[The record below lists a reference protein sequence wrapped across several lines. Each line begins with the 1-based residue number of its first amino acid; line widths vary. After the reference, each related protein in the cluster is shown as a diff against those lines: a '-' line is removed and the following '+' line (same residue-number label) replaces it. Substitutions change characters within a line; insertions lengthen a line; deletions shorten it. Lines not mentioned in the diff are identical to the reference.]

1 MAQTRSALGRGP
13 VLPSVP
19 TPSRPTS
26 APRLHLPA
34 QLRPLVWPTGDP
46 DRDLLLLGS
55 VWLTP
60 LLWAVAEK
68 KWSRLGWGEPFSA
81 RPPSVL
87 LRVPQTPRCPPWAR
101 GADCDTLSL
110 QSPPAPM
117 FSELWA
123 LPPLPLRRAAHQ
135 EKEGQQLA
143 AQSWCRASDTHS
155 KSAEGAQQ
163 PLNCC
168 RRHCLVCGVGAI
180 LGVT

>member
-1 MAQTRSALGRGP
+1 MFYIYTYTGLRLALPPVSKSASSRRHLVLTDNS
-13 VLPSVP
+13 VLPHWLQQQRKSKE
-19 TPSRPTS
+19 R
-26 APRLHLPA
+26 
-34 QLRPLVWPTGDP
+34 G
-46 DRDLLLLGS
+46 
-55 VWLTP
+55 WLTP

-68 KWSRLGWGEPFSA
+68 EWSRLGWGEPFSA